1 MKNHAIKLLHG
12 HYHWLIINICCKWT
26 TLIGESDILVHF
38 DLSMVLNCKLKDVL
52 RLCYNNNWESN
63 TIARVVSRQLGFST
77 VGKLTIHFTCQ

>member
-52 RLCYNNNWESN
+52 RYV
-63 TIARVVSRQLGFST
+63 IIII
-77 VGKLTIHFTCQ
+77 GKATLLLE